1 MTSRVYETATHVF
14 DPLHAYWESEAN
26 RKLVTFLL
34 VALFIFALGL
44 IELNRQGILPASWHE
59 VVGLSHY
66 GAINA
71 AFTLVL
77 LVEVISLIF
86 VLPCSV
92 SKSVGKQFEILA
104 LILLRNSFKELV
116 YLPEPIQIGTDIMPV
131 LRILA
136 DGFGA
141 LAIFVILGL
150 YYRQQRQRSELM
162 TGETRYRFVGAKKL
176 VALGLLGVFIALAA
190 YGGWDFFLGDRSF
203 SFFATF
209 YTVLIFTDILLVL
222 ISHRF
227 LPTFHAVLRN
237 SGYAVSTLL
246 LRLSLTAP
254 PYYDAAIGVSAAL
267 FALALTW
274 TYNVFYTSKDG

>member
-1 MTSRVYETATHVF
+1 MTTRVYDAATHVF

-26 RKLVTFLL
+26 RKVVTVLLVTLFLTS
-34 VALFIFALGL
+34 LGL
-44 IELNRQGILPASWHE
+44 IELNRQGLLPASLQGM
-59 VVGLSHY
+59 VGLSHFQ
-66 GAINA
+66 AINA

-77 LVEVISLIF
+77 LVEVVSLIF

-104 LILLRNSFKELV
+104 LILLRNSFKELI
-116 YLPEPIQIGTDIMPV
+116 YLPEPIQLGTDMVPV
-131 LRILA
+131 LRILS

-150 YYRQQRQRSELM
+150 YYRQQKQRGELM
-162 TGETRYRFVGAKKL
+162 TGETRYRFVAAKKL
-176 VALGLLGVFIALAA
+176 VALGLLAVFVALAV
-190 YGGWDFFLGDRSF
+190 YGGWDFFFGDRAF
-203 SFFATF
+203 AFFATF
-209 YTVLIFTDILLVL
+209 YTVLIFSDILLVL
-222 ISHRF
+222 VSHRF

-254 PYYDAAIGVSAAL
+254 PYYDVGIGVAAAL

-274 TYNVFYTSKDG
+274 TYNGFYSKKDR

>member
-1 MTSRVYETATHVF
+1 MTSRIYDTATHVF
-14 DPLHAYWESEAN
+14 DPLHAYWESETN
-26 RKLVTFLL
+26 RKIVTILL
-34 VALFIFALGL
+34 VVLFLTSLGL
-44 IELNRQGILPASWHE
+44 IELNRQGLLPDPFRE
-59 VVGLSHY
+59 MLGTSHFQ
-66 GAINA
+66 AINA

-77 LVEVISLIF
+77 LLEVVSLIF

-104 LILLRNSFKELV
+104 LILLRNSFKELI
-116 YLPEPIQIGTDIMPV
+116 YLPEPIQLGTDLVPV
-131 LRILA
+131 LRIFA

-141 LAIFVILGL
+141 LAIFMILGL
-150 YYRQQRQRSELM
+150 YYHQQKQRTELM
-162 TGETRYRFVGAKKL
+162 TGESRYRFVAAKKL
-176 VALGLLGVFIALAA
+176 VALGLLVIFIGLGLH
-190 YGGWDFFLGDRSF
+190 GGWDYLFGTRTFA
-203 SFFATF
+203 FFATF
-209 YTVLIFTDILLVL
+209 YTVLIFSDILLVL

-254 PYYDAAIGVSAAL
+254 AYYDAAIGVTAAL

-274 TYNVFYTSKDG
+274 TYNRFYGAHEG

>member
-1 MTSRVYETATHVF
+1 MTTRVYDAATHVF

-26 RKLVTFLL
+26 RKVVTALLVTLFLL
-34 VALFIFALGL
+34 SLGL
-44 IELNRQGILPASWHE
+44 IELNRQGLLPASLHG
-59 VVGLSHY
+59 VVGLSHFQ
-66 GAINA
+66 AINA

-77 LVEVISLIF
+77 LVEVVSLIF

-116 YLPEPIQIGTDIMPV
+116 YLPEPIQLGTDMLPV

-150 YYRQQRQRSELM
+150 YYRQQKQRGELM
-162 TGETRYRFVGAKKL
+162 VGETRYRFVAAKKL
-176 VALGLLGVFIALAA
+176 VSLGLLTVFIFLAF
-190 YGGWDFFLGDRSF
+190 YGGWDFLFGDRLF
-203 SFFATF
+203 AFFATF
-209 YTVLIFTDILLVL
+209 YTVLIFSDILLVL

-254 PYYDAAIGVSAAL
+254 PYYDAAIGVAAAL

-274 TYNVFYTSKDG
+274 TYNGFYGTTER

>member
-1 MTSRVYETATHVF
+1 MTFRIYDAATHVF
-14 DPLHAYWESEAN
+14 DPLHAYWESETN
-26 RKLVTFLL
+26 RKVVTVLLVGLFL
-34 VALFIFALGL
+34 VALVL
-44 IELNRQGILPASWHE
+44 IELNRQGFLPASLRS
-59 VVGLSHY
+59 VIGLSHFQ
-66 GAINA
+66 AINA

-77 LVEVISLIF
+77 LVEVVSLIL

-116 YLPEPIQIGTDIMPV
+116 YLPEPIQLGPDMIPV
-131 LRILA
+131 LYILS
-136 DGFGA
+136 DSFGA
-141 LAIFVILGL
+141 LAIFVILGM
-150 YYRQQRQRSELM
+150 YYRQQRQRSERII
-162 TGETRYRFVGAKKL
+162 GESRYRFVAAKKL
-176 VALGLLGVFIALAA
+176 VALGLLAVFIALAA
-190 YGGWDFFLGDRSF
+190 YSGLDFLFGERTF
-203 SFFATF
+203 VFFATF
-209 YTVLIFTDILLVL
+209 YTVLVFTDILLVL

-254 PYYDAAIGVSAAL
+254 PYYDAGIGVLAAL

-274 TYNVFYTSKDG
+274 TYNGFYDSLK